1 MPAAGQHKKIKLG
14 IDAKWFFKGPP
25 SGNMVVKNLVNE
37 MVNNPDEQF
46 ELYLLM
52 TLDCKKQAL
61 DYFPS
66 SVKLIFLPG
75 IPNMLSNMLLVPLM
89 ARIYGLQAMLFQNF
103 SSLWP
108 NKLLKVVY
116 IHDVLFL
123 DYPQYYSG
131 SELMY
136 FKEMKRLAAK
146 ANMIITISNSE
157 KERLIKNNVAGE
169 NRIAVVYHGINHH
182 FKTLA
187 DHPADKLNAFIHKY
201 NLPQKYLLYVG
212 RVNIRKNIA
221 RLISALNMLD
231 DKVIKLI
238 IVGGLGNDTEILKA
252 HIAAEGLLHRVIF
265 TGHIPENDLYL
276 MYANATVFCFP
287 SYAEGFGLPPLEA
300 MQCGVPAVVSK
311 RTAMPEVCGDAA
323 IYIDPDN
330 AEDIAEIINFLLS
343 DGTLYYKKVTDG
355 INHAKKFSWQISA
368 NGILKLIGD
377 AYISN

>member
-1 MPAAGQHKKIKLG
+1 MKVNGDKKIKLG

-37 MVNNPDEQF
+37 MINDQNEHFQ
-46 ELYLLM
+46 LYLFL
-52 TLDCKKQAL
+52 TRDCKKLAL
-61 DYFPS
+61 NHFPS

-75 IPNMLSNMLLVPLM
+75 IPNLLSNMLIVPFI
-89 ARIYGLQAMLFQNF
+89 ARLYGLEVMLFQNF

-108 NKLLKVVY
+108 HGLRKIVY

-146 ANMIITISNSE
+146 ADMIITISNSE
-157 KERLIKNNVAGE
+157 KQRLVKNNVADE

-187 DHPADKLNAFIHKY
+187 QYSAERIADFVHRY
-201 NLPQKYLLYVG
+201 NLPQRYLLYVG
-212 RVNIRKNIA
+212 RVNIRKNIT
-221 RLISALNMLD
+221 RLVSALNMLD
-231 DKVIKLI
+231 DKDIKLVI
-238 IVGGLGNDTEILKA
+238 AGELGNDVAMLKQ
-252 HIAAEGLLHRVIF
+252 HIAAEGLSHRVIF

-276 MYANATVFCFP
+276 IYANATVFCFP

-300 MQCGVPAVVSK
+300 MKCGVPVIVSQ

-323 IYIDPDN
+323 IYIDPDD
-330 AEDIAEIINFLLS
+330 AEDIAEKITFLLS
-343 DGTLYYKKVTDG
+343 DVNLYDKKVTDG

-377 AYISN
+377 AYIN

>member
-1 MPAAGQHKKIKLG
+1 MLATGLHKKIKLG

-25 SGNMVVKNLVNE
+25 SGNMVVKNLVTE
-37 MVNNPDEQF
+37 IVNNNDEQF
-46 ELYLLM
+46 ELYLLI
-52 TLDCKKQAL
+52 TRDFKKQAL
-61 DYFPS
+61 DYFPAY
-66 SVKLIFLPG
+66 VKLIFLPV
-75 IPNMLSNMLLVPLM
+75 IPNLLSNMLLIPLI
-89 ARIYGLQAMLFQNF
+89 ARKYGLEVMLFQNF

-108 NKLLKVVY
+108 QALRKIVY

-146 ANMIITISNSE
+146 ADMIITISNSE

-169 NRIAVVYHGINHH
+169 NRIAVIYHGINRD

-187 DHPADKLNAFIHKY
+187 NYSGEMLNTLSLKY
-201 NLPQKYLLYVG
+201 QLPQRYLLYVG

-221 RLISALNMLD
+221 RLVSALNMLD
-231 DKVIKLI
+231 DKAIKLV
-238 IVGGLGNDTEILKA
+238 IVGELGNDITLLKD
-252 HIAAEGLLHRVIF
+252 HIVQEGLADRVIF
-265 TGHIPENDLYL
+265 TGHVPETDLYL
-276 MYANATVFCFP
+276 IYANATVFCFP

-300 MQCGVPAVVSK
+300 MQCGVPVIVSQ

-323 IYIDPDN
+323 IYIDPDDT
-330 AEDIAEIINFLLS
+330 EDIAEKINFLLS
-343 DGTLYYKKVTDG
+343 DVKLYDKKVTDG

-377 AYISN
+377 AYIN